1 MFVSKLDKLIGI
13 ETYATSAPG
22 VGGVIKQRVKDF
34 VVEEVLADGS
44 VAQASPLEE
53 AAGRKALGCSLSENR
68 YLLCVLVKR
77 NWDTFSA
84 VKAVADQLGISAAR
98 IHIAGIK
105 DAKATTSQH
114 IAVEGVSVQDI
125 QRIQIKDITVCP
137 LGYVRHKLSAYYLLG
152 NRFQITIRG
161 VRHSESAVRRRIAA
175 TIQEL
180 EKLGG
185 VPNFFGHQ
193 RFGTTRPI
201 THLVGKAI
209 IRGDFRRAATLF
221 LAKSSP
227 LEHPESREARQRLQA
242 TWDFDS
248 ALRFL
253 PRKLRYERL
262 MLRHL
267 VEDPE
272 DFVGAFRC
280 LPVKLRE
287 LFPQAYQSLLFNRFL
302 SGRIGKRLSLNEVQA
317 GDYVVSV
324 ERSGLPMPAA
334 RKMVDDDNQ
343 MEVSAAIRDGRMMV
357 ALPLVGFKQRTSQ
370 GVQGEIESEILQ
382 KEGVNLDGFRIP
394 AAREIGLR
402 GDLRAALTPLKDFQI
417 KEVSTDPSEPS
428 DHSVQISFTLRR
440 GSYATVVLR
449 EVMKP
454 RNPVKAGF

>member
-1 MFVSKLDKLIGI
+1 LDRLIGI
-13 ETYATSAPG
+13 EAYATNALG
-22 VGGVIKQRVKDF
+22 VGGVIKQRVEDF

-53 AAGRKALGCSLSENR
+53 EAERKTLGCSLSENR
-68 YLLCVLVKR
+68 YLLCVLAKR

-98 IHIAGIK
+98 VHIAGIK
-105 DAKATTSQH
+105 DAKAATSQH
-114 IAVEGVSVQDI
+114 IAVEGVSVQDV
-125 QRIQIKDITVCP
+125 QRIQIKDVTVCP

-152 NRFQITIRG
+152 NRFQITIRR
-161 VRHSESAVRRRIAA
+161 VRHSKSAIRKRIAA

-209 IRGDFRRAATLF
+209 VRGDFRKAAMSF

-242 TWDFDS
+242 TWDFKL
-248 ALRFL
+248 ALEIF
-253 PRKLRYERL
+253 PKKLRYERL
-262 MLRHL
+262 MLKHL
-267 VEDPE
+267 AEDPE
-272 DFVGAFRC
+272 DFVGAFRS
-280 LPVKLRE
+280 LPAKLRE

-302 SGRIGKRLSLNEVQA
+302 SGRIEKRLRLDEAQV
-317 GDYVVSV
+317 GDCVVGV
-324 ERSGLPMPAA
+324 ERSGLPMPAM
-334 RKMVDDDNQ
+334 RKMVDDGNRA
-343 MEVSAAIRDGRMMV
+343 EVNAAVRGGRMMV
-357 ALPLVGFKQRTSQ
+357 ALPLVGFKRRMSQ
-370 GVQGEIESEILQ
+370 GVQGKIESEILR

-394 AAREIGLR
+394 AARETGLR

-428 DHSVQISFTLRR
+428 GHSVRISFTLRR